1 MLTEQRA
8 ISDLKNEIR
17 KLYELGIICS
27 YDDEEISFLMPS
39 EDTYSFKFLG
49 NAICDSCHEMSNNV
63 FEVFVNGD
71 FKFNI
76 CVFHILEYFNNVN

>member
-1 MLTEQRA
+1 
-8 ISDLKNEIR
+8 
-17 KLYELGIICS
+17 
-27 YDDEEISFLMPS
+27 MPS
-39 EDTYSFKFLG
+39 EDAYSFKFLG
-49 NAICDSCHEMSNNV
+49 NGICDSCHEMSNNV